1 MLFKLVYG
9 AKNMGLGYS
18 VPPTGRSSLNKLET
32 KSEVTRQNKRSPDSG
47 GFLSPTWTM
56 VLLKLQSEVVDTTL
70 SALQCRANGVRP

>member
-1 MLFKLVYG
+1 MLLLANGIGVEG
-9 AKNMGLGYS
+9 VGVGVGMRVGVVG
-18 VPPTGRSSLNKLET
+18 VSSIMT
-32 KSEVTRQNKRSPDSG
+32 MSDSG